1 MIQETEEKALV
12 SQALEARKL
21 AYAPYSGYTVGAA
34 LLTADGHRYLGGNI
48 ENASYGATN
57 CAERTV
63 FFKAVSEGEREFTA
77 IAIAGGRRESQSL
90 EYCAPCGICRQVM
103 SEFCDPDAFLVILP
117 RSEEDYKSYTLG
129 QLLPLGFT
137 SADIE
142 KR

>member
-1 MIQETEEKALV
+1 MEFQELIRKALEV
-12 SQALEARKL
+12 RQK
-21 AYAPYSGYTVGAA
+21 AYAPYSDFMVGAA
-34 LLTADGHRYLGGNI
+34 LLCNDGRIFTGCNI

-57 CAERTV
+57 CAERTA
-63 FFKAVSEGEREFTA
+63 FFKAVSEGYREFTA
-77 IAIAGGRRESQSL
+77 IAIAGGRKEAQSL

-103 SEFCDPDAFLVILP
+103 SEFCDSDAFLVILP

>member
-1 MIQETEEKALV
+1 METQELIRKALEV
-12 SQALEARKL
+12 RQK
-21 AYAPYSGYTVGAA
+21 AYAPYSGFMVGAA
-34 LLTADGHRYLGGNI
+34 LLCKDGRIFTGCNI

-57 CAERTV
+57 CAERTA
-63 FFKAVSEGEREFTA
+63 FFKAVSEGYREFTA
-77 IAIAGGRRESQSL
+77 IAIAGGRKEAQSL

-137 SADIE
+137 SADME
-142 KR
+142 KGNIK